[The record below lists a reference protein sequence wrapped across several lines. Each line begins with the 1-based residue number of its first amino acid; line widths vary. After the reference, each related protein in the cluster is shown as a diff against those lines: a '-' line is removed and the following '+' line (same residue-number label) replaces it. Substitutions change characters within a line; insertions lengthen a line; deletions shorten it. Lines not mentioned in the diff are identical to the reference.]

1 MHDDEL
7 FRIVC
12 SCEMNASQI
21 KAAMIQH
28 VKAILGIPDTDPKG
42 KDKDKEDSESESECT
57 PAPLPPS
64 LSRLACLTFHSY
76 HSSSFR

>member
-1 MHDDEL
+1 VCFVLKNDEYVIKFVHDDEL

-28 VKAILGIPDTDPKG
+28 VKAFLGIPDSDPKG
-42 KDKDKEDSESESECT
+42 KDKEDSESESECT
-57 PAPLPPS
+57 RTPHI
-64 LSRLACLTFHSY
+64 LSRGWHV
-76 HSSSFR
+76 